1 MNAQISNSIFE
12 ERVDVVITKILQ
24 QICTPILSIKH
35 NQGNTVFQPPSAE
48 KKLKTLRRNA
58 SVNMLQ
64 YNKEEQLGSHCWT
77 RKAVNYL
84 LKISFSTYIEID
96 NHTLF
101 SLVVALY
108 VHRKIILILM
118 LDVADDNL
126 LKRKFLID
134 FPMRE
139 MLSRWKIDNSF
150 NRAKRFFFFK
160 ERGNIVRTFNQSED
174 FVQH

>member
-1 MNAQISNSIFE
+1 M
-12 ERVDVVITKILQ
+12 
-24 QICTPILSIKH
+24 
-35 NQGNTVFQPPSAE
+35 
-48 KKLKTLRRNA
+48 
-58 SVNMLQ
+58 NMLQ

-118 LDVADDNL
+118 FDVADDNL

-139 MLSRWKIDNSF
+139 CFLGGKLITLSIEQTG
-150 NRAKRFFFFK
+150 FFFFLFSK
-160 ERGNIVRTFNQSED
+160 SEGILCVHLIRAKILFSINQSLNQISL
-174 FVQH
+174 F

>member
-1 MNAQISNSIFE
+1 M
-12 ERVDVVITKILQ
+12 
-24 QICTPILSIKH
+24 
-35 NQGNTVFQPPSAE
+35 
-48 KKLKTLRRNA
+48 
-58 SVNMLQ
+58 
-64 YNKEEQLGSHCWT
+64 
-77 RKAVNYL
+77 NYL
-84 LKISFSTYIEID
+84 LKISFCTYIEID

-118 LDVADDNL
+118 FDVADDNL

-150 NRAKRFFFFK
+150 NRAKRFFFSKSEGTLCVHLIRARILFS
-160 ERGNIVRTFNQSED
+160 INQSLNQISL
-174 FVQH
+174 F

>member
-1 MNAQISNSIFE
+1 M
-12 ERVDVVITKILQ
+12 
-24 QICTPILSIKH
+24 
-35 NQGNTVFQPPSAE
+35 
-48 KKLKTLRRNA
+48 
-58 SVNMLQ
+58 
-64 YNKEEQLGSHCWT
+64 
-77 RKAVNYL
+77 NYL

-96 NHTLF
+96 NHALF

-139 MLSRWKIDNSF
+139 CFLGGKLITLSIEQTG
-150 NRAKRFFFFK
+150 FFFSFFK
-160 ERGNIVRTFNQSED
+160 ERGNIVRTFN
-174 FVQH
+174 

>member
-1 MNAQISNSIFE
+1 MI
-12 ERVDVVITKILQ
+12 
-24 QICTPILSIKH
+24 
-35 NQGNTVFQPPSAE
+35 
-48 KKLKTLRRNA
+48 
-58 SVNMLQ
+58 
-64 YNKEEQLGSHCWT
+64 
-77 RKAVNYL
+77 YL

-118 LDVADDNL
+118 FDVADDNL

-150 NRAKRFFFFK
+150 FQSSKQVFFFF
-160 ERGNIVRTFNQSED
+160 
-174 FVQH
+174 

>member
-1 MNAQISNSIFE
+1 MNYF
-12 ERVDVVITKILQ
+12 
-24 QICTPILSIKH
+24 
-35 NQGNTVFQPPSAE
+35 
-48 KKLKTLRRNA
+48 
-58 SVNMLQ
+58 
-64 YNKEEQLGSHCWT
+64 
-77 RKAVNYL
+77 
-84 LKISFSTYIEID
+84 LKISFCTFIEID

-118 LDVADDNL
+118 FDVADDNL

-160 ERGNIVRTFNQSED
+160 ERGNIVRTFN
-174 FVQH
+174 

>member
-12 ERVDVVITKILQ
+12 ERIDVVITKILQ

-35 NQGNTVFQPPSAE
+35 NQWNTVFQPPSAE

-84 LKISFSTYIEID
+84 LKISFCTFIEID

-139 MLSRWKIDNSF
+139 CFLGGKLITLSIEQTG
-150 NRAKRFFFFK
+150 FFFFFFQRAR
-160 ERGNIVRTFNQSED
+160 EYCAYI
-174 FVQH
+174 

>member
-1 MNAQISNSIFE
+1 MHPNSLYKAQPREYSFP
-12 ERVDVVITKILQ
+12 T
-24 QICTPILSIKH
+24 
-35 NQGNTVFQPPSAE
+35 E

-77 RKAVNYL
+77 RKAVIYL
-84 LKISFSTYIEID
+84 LKISLSTYIEID

-118 LDVADDNL
+118 FDVADDNL

-139 MLSRWKIDNSF
+139 MLSRWKIDKSLF
-150 NRAKRFFFFK
+150 QSSKQGFFF
-160 ERGNIVRTFNQSED
+160 
-174 FVQH
+174 

>member
-1 MNAQISNSIFE
+1 MHPNSLYKAQPREYSFP
-12 ERVDVVITKILQ
+12 T
-24 QICTPILSIKH
+24 
-35 NQGNTVFQPPSAE
+35 E

-77 RKAVNYL
+77 RKAVIYL
-84 LKISFSTYIEID
+84 LKISLSTYIEID

-118 LDVADDNL
+118 FDVADDNL

-139 MLSRWKIDNSF
+139 MLSRWKIDKSF
-150 NRAKRFFFFK
+150 FQSSKQVFFFLK
-160 ERGNIVRTFNQSED
+160 ERGNIVRTFN
-174 FVQH
+174 